1 MRTISEIRY
10 SSDQRSRRWSAAAA
24 AANPPGENEEPY
36 MSYKRKRIIA
46 REKNKELR
54 EKKAKEA
61 PDAKAAVAA
70 ARAGLKA
77 ERARARA
84 R

>member
-1 MRTISEIRY
+1 MKLQNPRTHLQKKSPICHGMVNE
-10 SSDQRSRRWSAAAA
+10 SD
-24 AANPPGENEEPY
+24 
-36 MSYKRKRIIA
+36 

-54 EKKAKEA
+54 KEKGKVV

-70 ARAGLKA
+70 ARADLKA